1 VDSCNLPFPYYI
13 SLNHVPRFANIVGLF
28 LSERERE
35 RVCELGADIN
45 EESPPIISRVWRKFD
60 FKEKFVDLMN

>member
-1 VDSCNLPFPYYI
+1 M
-13 SLNHVPRFANIVGLF
+13 PRFANIVGLF

-35 RVCELGADIN
+35 CELGADIN